1 MGIRQEVTTFW
12 IERGRAAVRTV
23 SLGFLLLAPPGAQAA
38 LSVLTTT
45 ANLQSLVEAVGGD
58 RVSAVSL
65 VPAGSDAEEYAPR
78 PQDLDRIRGASMV
91 VRVGLDYDLW
101 FDRLLRQSGK
111 PALLRGGSGHVDAS
125 NAVVLLEVK
134 GGGLSGGAHA
144 HGAGN
149 PHYWLDPKNA
159 DVITG
164 NIVEALA
171 RLDSPNAKYYE
182 QRRIDFLARLEQR
195 IKVWQ
200 LKLAPLAGK
209 PLLTYHNNWPYF
221 ARRFRLNF
229 IGTIE
234 PRPGVAPSPA
244 ALAGLI
250 RRMRE
255 EQVSVIVR
263 HPQEP
268 ARDVDFLARKVA
280 GARVV
285 ILAASVG
292 DLPQAQDYFSL
303 FETNVAALAA
313 GFSGGPP

>member
-1 MGIRQEVTTFW
+1 MISWLNR
-12 IERGRAAVRTV
+12 RRAAVHI
-23 SLGFLLLAPPGAQAA
+23 LLFGLLLLAQPEARAA
-38 LSVLTTT
+38 LPVVTTT
-45 ANLQSLVEAVGGD
+45 ADLKSLVEAVGGD
-58 RVSAVSL
+58 RVSVVSL
-65 VPAGSDAEEYAPR
+65 VPVGSDAEEYAPR
-78 PQDLDRIRGASMV
+78 PRDLDRLRGARMV

-101 FDRLLRQSGK
+101 LDRLLRQSANA
-111 PALLRGGSGHVDAS
+111 ALLRGSPGHVDAS
-125 NAVVLLEVK
+125 NAIVLLEVK

-149 PHYWLDPKNA
+149 PHYWLDPANA
-159 DVITG
+159 EVITG

-195 IKVWQ
+195 IRVWQ
-200 LKLAPLAGK
+200 IKLAPLTGK

-244 ALAGLI
+244 ALADLI

-268 ARDVDFLARKVA
+268 ARDVDFLVRKA
-280 GARVV
+280 GARVA

-292 DLPQAQDYFSL
+292 DLPQALDYFSL
-303 FETNVAALAA
+303 FETNVAALTAA
-313 GFSGGPP
+313 FSGGPQ

>member
-12 IERGRAAVRTV
+12 IERGRAAVRTF
-23 SLGFLLLAPPGAQAA
+23 SLSFLLLAPPGTQAA

-101 FDRLLRQSGK
+101 LDRLLRQSGK

-171 RLDSPNAKYYE
+171 RLDSLNAKYYE

-268 ARDVDFLARKVA
+268 ARDVDFLARKV

-303 FETNVAALAA
+303 FEANIAALAA
-313 GFSGGPP
+313 GFSGGPQ

>member
-1 MGIRQEVTTFW
+1 MITSW
-12 IERGRAAVRTV
+12 LLCGRPSVRILF
-23 SLGFLLLAPPGAQAA
+23 LGLLLLAPPGIWAA
-38 LSVLTTT
+38 LPVVTTT
-45 ANLQSLVEAVGGD
+45 ADLQSLVEAVGGD
-58 RVSAVSL
+58 RVSVVSL
-65 VPAGSDAEEYAPR
+65 APVGSDAEEYAPR
-78 PQDLDRIRGASMV
+78 PQDLDRLRGARMV

-101 FDRLLRQSGK
+101 LDRLLRQSGN
-111 PALLRGGSGHVDAS
+111 PTLLRGGQGHVDAS
-125 NAVVLLEVK
+125 NAIVLLEVK

-149 PHYWLDPKNA
+149 PHYWLDPANA
-159 DVITG
+159 EIITG

-171 RLDSPNAKYYE
+171 RIDSFNAKYYE

-195 IKVWQ
+195 IQAWKV
-200 LKLAPLAGK
+200 KLAPLTGK

-229 IGTIE
+229 AGTIE

-255 EQVSVIVR
+255 EQVSIIVR

-268 ARDVDFLARKVA
+268 ARDVDFLARKV
-280 GARVV
+280 GARVA

-303 FETNVAALAA
+303 FETNVAALTAA
-313 GFSGGPP
+313 FSGGPR